1 MRLCAS
7 NISEDRRWIFN
18 RVESAGFLVKDH
30 SPKKSPLASLAR
42 KYLELD
48 KNGIVSL
55 GSPPSKAAIQAINNW
70 KSSERDEIVERIK
83 KHRTRGIDYWHLKKS
98 DYILVFDDETAR
110 AVEHLK
116 DWTAENK
123 CNTGEVRA
131 KVIKLYRYGN
141 KVALPDPVSPS
152 GKIDP
157 SALSN
162 IKEALRDF
170 VTARLEWTRPPG
182 KSIKDG
188 RWRSRQLE
196 MESRDISP
204 QDKKC
209 GKKNQ
214 KKIDECEEKTA
225 CSVRITDNRTDWG
238 QLVTI
243 TGLKAKLDLAEE
255 ILKGQKKE

>member
-1 MRLCAS
+1 M
-7 NISEDRRWIFN
+7 
-18 RVESAGFLVKDH
+18 KDH

-42 KYLELD
+42 KYLEFD
-48 KNGIVSL
+48 KNDIVAL
-55 GSPPSKAAIQAINNW
+55 GSPPSKAAIKAINTW
-70 KSSERDEIVERIK
+70 KSFERDEIVERIK
-83 KHRTRGIDYWHLKKS
+83 KHRTRGIDYWHLQKS

-110 AVEHLK
+110 AIEHLK
-116 DWTAENK
+116 DWTEVNK

-141 KVALPDPVSPS
+141 KAALPDPVSSS
-152 GKIDP
+152 GKVDP
-157 SALSN
+157 DALYN

-182 KSIKDG
+182 KGIQNG

-196 MESRDISP
+196 MKSHDISP

-225 CSVRITDNRTDWG
+225 CSVRITDNRTDWE

-243 TGLKAKLDLAEE
+243 TGLKANLDLAVE
-255 ILKGQKKE
+255 ILRGQKNE